1 MACDPRQ
8 LATLAGCFACSS
20 VPQQLF
26 QIQILCTINGAC
38 DPKDLQNNARCLA
51 SCSSQLQAMKVWIL
65 TQAVSMSADPQT
77 LVNASACFLNC
88 LTPVELEFVQ
98 TYLIAQEAS
107 PFPATPDSLAPVISC
122 TELCEIPGMID
133 AVLVYLYANFAGVSY
148 DVAFLSS
155 QVACLACLPAS
166 VLKAI
171 EVYLWCQLEQSVLPV

>member
-1 MACDPRQ
+1 MACNPQQ

-26 QIQILCTINGAC
+26 QIQILCFMNGIC
-38 DPKDLQNNARCLA
+38 DPTVLQDAAKCLA
-51 SCSSQLQAMKVWIL
+51 GCSGQLQAMKVWIL
-65 TQAVSMSADPQT
+65 SQAASVSPDPQT

-88 LTPVELEFVQ
+88 LTPVEMEFVQ

-107 PFPATPDSLAPVISC
+107 PFPATPDGVAAIINCTEFCLAP
-122 TELCEIPGMID
+122 GMED
-133 AVLVYLYANFAGVSY
+133 AVLVYLYTLFAGVSS
-148 DVAFLSS
+148 DVNFLSS

-171 EVYLWCQLEQSVLPV
+171 EVYLWCILEQSVLPP